1 MRRLQRATILPLPIL
16 LLAALAPALAQAQS
30 DPWATLDA
38 VRDSLVAAGPTQ
50 AAFSQTYV
58 PAGFSSGET
67 ESGTMALSLPD
78 CLRWDYRK
86 PYAKTFLLCGEVAHY
101 WNAEDRAGR
110 RYTIDREEEPGLDLL
125 LLGVE
130 ELKTR
135 YRATQKRAANG
146 RVEIELVPRRR
157 VEAIAAAS
165 LLVDP
170 AADRLVGL
178 SYRDREGNATRFAI
192 SDYRRLSGDATFDPP
207 RGVRFQEQ

>member
-1 MRRLQRATILPLPIL
+1 MRRLQRATILPLL
-16 LLAALAPALAQAQS
+16 VLVAGATAPAASAAS

-50 AAFSQTYV
+50 ASFSQTYV

-67 ESGTMALSLPD
+67 ERGTMALSLPD
-78 CLRWDYRK
+78 CLRWDYRQ

-110 RYTIDREEEPGLDLL
+110 RYTVDREEEPGLDLL

-130 ELKTR
+130 QLKTR

-146 RVEIELVPRRR
+146 RVEVELVPRRR
-157 VEAIAAAS
+157 IEAVAAAS

-170 AADRLVGL
+170 AADRLVGI
-178 SYRDREGNATRFAI
+178 SYRDREGNATRFTI
-192 SDYRRLSGDATFDPP
+192 SDYRRLTGDTTFDPP